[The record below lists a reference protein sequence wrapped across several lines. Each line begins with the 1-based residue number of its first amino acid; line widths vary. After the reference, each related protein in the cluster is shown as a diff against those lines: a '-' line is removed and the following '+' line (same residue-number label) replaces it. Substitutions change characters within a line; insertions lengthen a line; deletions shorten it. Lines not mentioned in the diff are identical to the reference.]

1 MIGETILKQ
10 LGGNK
15 FLITTGVN
23 NLKQYKNSLLMTLP
37 KNKSKA
43 NKLQIIL
50 IDYNLYTLKFLKETK
65 MGIKEVNTFSGV
77 YGNQLTELFTQIT
90 GLYTTL

>member
-23 NLKQYKNSLLMTLP
+23 NLKQ
-37 KNKSKA
+37 
-43 NKLQIIL
+43 
-50 IDYNLYTLKFLKETK
+50 
-65 MGIKEVNTFSGV
+65 NTPP
-77 YGNQLTELFTQIT
+77 Y
-90 GLYTTL
+90 